1 MKAEIKNANIRGCK
15 CGINKS
21 GEPYILVYAEDED
34 GNSGELIDKNM
45 ERKDIY
51 KKNTVVDIK
60 ADIGFGKYA
69 AVRIIDILQKEQTGD
84 GEKNSRKKGRRGI
97 TEDIKNRVENLYN
110 NDNLTCVEITK
121 VCNISESSVFRIMR
135 ERRQIMHDE
144 ET

>member
-97 TEDIKNRVENLYN
+97 TEDVKKRVESLY
-110 NDNLTCVEITK
+110 DDDKLTCIEIAK

-135 ERRQIMHDE
+135 ERRQLMQDE

>member
-84 GEKNSRKKGRRGI
+84 GEKKGRKKGRRGI

-110 NDNLTCVEITK
+110 NDNLTCVEIAK

>member
-51 KKNTVVDIK
+51 KKT
-60 ADIGFGKYA
+60 
-69 AVRIIDILQKEQTGD
+69 L
-84 GEKNSRKKGRRGI
+84 
-97 TEDIKNRVENLYN
+97 L
-110 NDNLTCVEITK
+110 
-121 VCNISESSVFRIMR
+121 
-135 ERRQIMHDE
+135 
-144 ET
+144 